1 LNIQHTRIE
10 ITIERKIALCP
21 NCKNKTC
28 LETGTPCKMI
38 EAWLRAQG
46 IYSRDYIRPEI
57 TRSKRNLSEKRSKW
71 REIPLSY
78 FGNYQDLEFKNI
90 TK

>member
-38 EAWLRAQG
+38 EAWLRGQG
-46 IYSRDYIRPEI
+46 IYSRDYIRPKVSSNE
-57 TRSKRNLSEKRSKW
+57 RKNRKQW